1 MTDPVA
7 TDAYDALRR
16 RATGAPLEFTF
27 RWRDTVFTGAIEA
40 RDDRLRLALK
50 GHVASLPFSAENSLG
65 RQSLIKAFDRDGP
78 SRIHIR
84 DGGRIVIEHSL
95 DLSASPGA
103 TVRDIVTGLVLS
115 ILGAAPYLDLIAANG
130 VAPARA

>member
-27 RWRDTVFTGAIEA
+27 HWRDTEFTGAIEA

-65 RQSLIKAFDRDGP
+65 RNSLIAALDGDGP
-78 SRIHIR
+78 CRINIR
-84 DGGRIVIEHSL
+84 DGGRIVIEDSL
-95 DLSASPGA
+95 DLTDTPGA
-103 TVRDIVTGLVLS
+103 TMRDIVTGLVLA

-130 VAPARA
+130 AAPARA